1 MHDATLSPKQGV
13 LWILLANFLERF
25 AYYGFRGVIVLFLI
39 DQASGGMAWPTDK
52 TLAFYGEFTAYTYL
66 AVMIGGLCA
75 DLIFGAYLSTI
86 LGALLMALGY
96 LFLGFVDSTFI
107 YYPIGAIALGTGL
120 FKPNILTML
129 ALQLQK
135 FPEKYDSTF
144 TGQYLV
150 INLGALLGPMTIGLV
165 GENIGWSIGFSISA
179 MVVLVVAIILFSQ
192 RASFSKPSYRSNIRT
207 IEKSKPFL
215 IGLLAVI
222 STSLLAIAFWSF
234 FEVGG
239 GIFYELYSESINAI
253 DLTLNAATVIITG
266 ILCILLWW
274 FFQIST
280 WYKVA
285 IGFLIFAM
293 SWFVLDFSIEHQ
305 FNMKQTLIFVMV
317 LHAIAEVFCSAIF
330 ISIIARNAFKPLMS
344 TSFSIHLYALAFAN
358 FIASKFTMES
368 SHFITFGWIC
378 LTLGLLLF
386 ILQLAYSKYQN
397 SLNEVKPKQQYD

>member
-1 MHDATLSPKQGV
+1 MHDAAFSSKHGV
-13 LWILLANFLERF
+13 LWILLVNFLERF

-52 TLAFYGEFTAYTYL
+52 TLAFYGEFTAYTYF
-66 AVMIGGLCA
+66 AVVIGGLCA
-75 DLIFGAYLSTI
+75 DLILGAYLSTI

-96 LFLGFVDSTFI
+96 LSLGFVDSAFI

-120 FKPNILTML
+120 FKPNILTMM

-135 FPEKYDSTF
+135 FPEKYDSSF

-150 INLGALLGPMTIGLV
+150 VNLGALLGPMTIGLV
-165 GENIGWSIGFSISA
+165 GENIGWSFGFSISA
-179 MVVLVVAIILFSQ
+179 MVVLAVAIILFSQ
-192 RASFSKPSYRSNIRT
+192 KANFSTLSYRSNIRT
-207 IEKSKPFL
+207 TEKSKPFL
-215 IGLLAVI
+215 IGLLVVI

-239 GIFYELYSESINAI
+239 GIFYELYSESLNVI
-253 DLTLNAATVIITG
+253 DLSLNAATVIVTCL
-266 ILCILLWW
+266 LCILLWW
-274 FFQIST
+274 FVQINA

-285 IGFLIFAM
+285 VGFLIFAI
-293 SWFVLDFSIEHQ
+293 SWFALDYSAEQQ
-305 FNMKQTLIFVMV
+305 FNMKQTLIFVMI

-368 SHFITFGWIC
+368 SHFITFGWIS
-378 LTLGLLLF
+378 LTLGLLLL
-386 ILQLAYSKYQN
+386 ILQLLYSKYSN
-397 SLNEVKPKQQYD
+397 NLNTAMPKQ